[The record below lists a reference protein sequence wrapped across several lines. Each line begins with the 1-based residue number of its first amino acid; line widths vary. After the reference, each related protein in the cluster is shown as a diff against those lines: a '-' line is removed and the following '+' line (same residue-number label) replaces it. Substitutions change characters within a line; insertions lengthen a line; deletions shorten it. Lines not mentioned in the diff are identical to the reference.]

1 MTIKSECDVENTPAF
16 VENCEDFI
24 NELKDKEEN
33 FVALDQPRLEP
44 SSRDLLSAYYCKYFP
59 LKMILRWLTYGNERQ
74 YLSNREFSFTLS
86 NDIYIR
92 YQSFDSAGMFAAKLQ
107 KEVPVKID
115 IGAVYSSKPTERK
128 SFAAANFK
136 PLEHELVFD
145 IDMTDYDDVR
155 TCCK

>member
-1 MTIKSECDVENTPAF
+1 MTLESECDVENSPAF
-16 VENCEDFI
+16 VESCEDFI
-24 NELKDKEEN
+24 NELEDNGGN
-33 FVALDQPRLEP
+33 FVTSDRSKFG
-44 SSRDLLSAYYCKYFP
+44 SSPRDLLSLYYCKYFP

-86 NDIYIR
+86 NDIYMR
-92 YQSFDSAGMFAAKLQ
+92 YQSFDSASVFAAKLQ

-115 IGAVYSSKPTERK
+115 IGAVYSSRPTERK
-128 SFAAANFK
+128 SFAAAHFK